1 MLKKMTNK
9 DVIST
14 VNRII
19 ALQEREEKAGVK
31 LFKDKIKV
39 VYAIK
44 KNKDKLEQLLKPFTD
59 TRAELLAEC
68 NKAEANKNGTID
80 IKLDCV
86 DRFNK
91 EMTALLDIEVDAEIH
106 TVKFSDIDGLE
117 LSMNDLEAIDF
128 MIEEPD
134 SL

>member
-19 ALQEREEKAGVK
+19 ALQEREEKEGVK
-31 LFKDKIKV
+31 LFKDRIKV

-134 SL
+134 SI

>member
-19 ALQEREEKAGVK
+19 ALQEREEKEGVK
-31 LFKDKIKV
+31 LIKDRIKV

-134 SL
+134 SI